1 MFHISKTGSIE
12 VLGSVKEIF
21 PCISKNITTV
31 LLPDALSVI
40 REVYRLGLLFFD
52 PIISLWGWLLVNGQ
66 R

>member
-52 PIISLWGWLLVNGQ
+52 PIISL
-66 R
+66 